1 MTLSNLR
8 VVLVGTTHPGNIGG
22 VARAMKNMGLTRLTL
37 VAPKQFP
44 HPEANARAAGA
55 DDVLAAARVCAT
67 LDEALSDCRLV
78 IGTSSRERAIAWPR
92 SDPAEAARVL
102 LQAAAHAPVALVFGS
117 ERTGLTNDEL
127 DRCQRVVCI
136 PTDPDFPSLN
146 LACAVQVMAYELWR
160 GREAAAAGAPP
171 APVDGAL
178 ASDADLQRFYRHLE
192 QVLVEIGFLD
202 PGNPRKLMR
211 RLTRLFARTRL
222 DNNEINILRGILTA
236 VQQGRGPII
245 DKNTRK

>member
-1 MTLSNLR
+1 MPLSNLR

-67 LDEALSDCRLV
+67 LDEALADCRLV

-92 SDPAEAARVL
+92 SDPAEAAREL
-102 LQAAAHAPVALVFGS
+102 LHAAARAPAALVFGS

-136 PTDPDFPSLN
+136 PADPAFPSLN
-146 LACAVQVMAYELWR
+146 LACAVQVMAYELR
-160 GREAAAAGAPP
+160 RAQADDATAPSVP
-171 APVDGAL
+171 APDAL
-178 ASDADLQRFYRHLE
+178 ASDADLQRFYQHLE
-192 QVLVEIGFLD
+192 QVLVDIGFLD
-202 PGNPRKLMR
+202 PRNPRKLMR

-245 DKNTRK
+245 DKNNKK